1 MKKITLL
8 LFTLLI
14 SVLGFSQN
22 LVTNGN
28 FQTGVA
34 TPWYG
39 NAANVQD
46 LGGGNW
52 VNQAN
57 VVTANPTAP
66 YVVNLSQEILLT
78 SGKTYRFKFDAF
90 TDATTGTRTIIAG
103 LGQAGD
109 PYLNSTSTVTLTST
123 LQTFTYDITITYG
136 NAVNDR
142 VIFDMGAAT
151 GFVFIDNVSVV
162 EVLPLIQ
169 DFEAPATYIG
179 LTQFGTAASAVVA
192 DPASAGTNGQVLR
205 GTQLNSGDIWQG
217 IVFFQTAKKAKL
229 TTNKTMTIDVYSTQA
244 FNLLARVEN
253 GGPGAPASTATSQA
267 YTTPGQWQT
276 LTFNFAINYDSPGIA
291 NGEYDKIAF
300 HGNWNSTN
308 TGYNSPPVAVTYYLD
323 NIRSEFT
330 EIVQAPS
337 TAAPTPPARAA
348 ADVKSIFSNAYTPI
362 AANLNYAG
370 ADGQPSNDNTFNT
383 SWCGATTTLV
393 QIAGNDTNRVM
404 GLGCEGI
411 AFLNARFDATSFTH
425 FHMDVWTNSPTLDKS
440 FNIKF
445 SNWNGGTQETNALEY
460 SMTNANVLTNPNPGT
475 WYTFD
480 IPLSSFTCVGPTVN
494 PCPSRTDFTQFIITS
509 NLGTVY
515 YDNLYLHKNTTM
527 SSDSFEVS
535 KVKLYPNP
543 TSNVLNIESLGTI
556 QTISVYN
563 VLGQE
568 VINKALN
575 STSTSLDVSSLNSG
589 IYVVKTVVDGVTS
602 STKFIKQ

>member
-1 MKKITLL
+1 MKKITL

-57 VVTANPTAP
+57 VGAAGDPWN
-66 YVVNLSQEILLT
+66 VNLSQEIVLV
-78 SGKTYRFKFDAF
+78 SGKTYRLKFDAF
-90 TDATTGTRTIIAG
+90 TDATTATRTIIAG
-103 LGQAGD
+103 LGQTGD
-109 PYLNSTSTVTLTST
+109 PYASSTSVVNLTST

-136 NAVNDR
+136 NAVPDR
-142 VIFDMGAAT
+142 VLFDMGAAA

-169 DFEAPATYIG
+169 DFEAPATYTG
-179 LTQFGTAASAVVA
+179 LTEFGGAVAAVVA
-192 DPASAGTNGQVLR
+192 DPASGGTNGQVLK
-205 GTQLNSGDIWQG
+205 GTQQNTGDIWQG
-217 IVFFQTAKKAKL
+217 IVFFQTAKKANL
-229 TTNKTMTIDVYSTQA
+229 TTNKTMTIDVYSTQT

-253 GGPGAPASTATSQA
+253 GVASATSATSQA

-276 LTFNFAINYDSPGIA
+276 LTFNFAVNYDSPGVA
-291 NGEYDKIAF
+291 NAEYDKIAF
-300 HGNWNSTN
+300 HGNWNTAN
-308 TGYNSPPVAVTYYLD
+308 TGYNNPPVAVTYYLD

-330 EIVQAPS
+330 EIIQAPS
-337 TAAPTPPARAA
+337 TPAPTPPARLAT
-348 ADVKSIFSNAYTPI
+348 DVVSIYSDAYTPI
-362 AANLNYAG
+362 TFDNFDAG
-370 ADGQPSNDNTFNT
+370 WCSN
-383 SWCGATTTLV
+383 GAPASTQI
-393 QIAGNDTNRVM
+393 QIAGNNTLRKNTGVVCHGIEFPTNRLNLTAFTHIHFDFYITDTNLTGDVFNVKLVDFA
-404 GLGCEGI
+404 GG
-411 AFLNARFDATSFTH
+411 TSEASALE
-425 FHMDVWTNSPTLDKS
+425 V
-440 FNIKF
+440 NI
-445 SNWNGGTQETNALEY
+445 NGGTTPQLVANQWVSVDVPITALGGVV
-460 SMTNANVLTNPNPGT
+460 ANNLTRGNVAQIG
-475 WYTFD
+475 
-480 IPLSSFTCVGPTVN
+480 
-494 PCPSRTDFTQFIITS
+494 IT
-509 NLGTVY
+509 TAMVDRVF
-515 YDNLYLHKNTTM
+515 YDNIYFHKNTTM
-527 SSDSFEVS
+527 SSDSFEAS

-568 VINKALN
+568 VINKSLN

-589 IYVVKTVVDGVTS
+589 IYVVKTVIDGVTS
-602 STKFIKQ
+602 STKFIKE

>member
-244 FNLLARVEN
+244 FNLLARV
-253 GGPGAPASTATSQA
+253 
-267 YTTPGQWQT
+267 
-276 LTFNFAINYDSPGIA
+276 
-291 NGEYDKIAF
+291 
-300 HGNWNSTN
+300 
-308 TGYNSPPVAVTYYLD
+308 
-323 NIRSEFT
+323 
-330 EIVQAPS
+330 
-337 TAAPTPPARAA
+337 
-348 ADVKSIFSNAYTPI
+348 
-362 AANLNYAG
+362 
-370 ADGQPSNDNTFNT
+370 
-383 SWCGATTTLV
+383 
-393 QIAGNDTNRVM
+393 
-404 GLGCEGI
+404 
-411 AFLNARFDATSFTH
+411 
-425 FHMDVWTNSPTLDKS
+425 
-440 FNIKF
+440 
-445 SNWNGGTQETNALEY
+445 
-460 SMTNANVLTNPNPGT
+460 
-475 WYTFD
+475 
-480 IPLSSFTCVGPTVN
+480 
-494 PCPSRTDFTQFIITS
+494 
-509 NLGTVY
+509 
-515 YDNLYLHKNTTM
+515 
-527 SSDSFEVS
+527 
-535 KVKLYPNP
+535 
-543 TSNVLNIESLGTI
+543 
-556 QTISVYN
+556 
-563 VLGQE
+563 
-568 VINKALN
+568 
-575 STSTSLDVSSLNSG
+575 
-589 IYVVKTVVDGVTS
+589 
-602 STKFIKQ
+602 

>member
-57 VVTANPTAP
+57 VATANPAAP

-103 LGQAGD
+103 LGQTGD
-109 PYLNSTSTVTLTST
+109 PYLNTTSTVTLTST

-142 VIFDMGAAT
+142 VIFDMGAAA

-169 DFEAPATYIG
+169 NFEAPATYTG
-179 LTQFGTAASAVVA
+179 LTQFDGASAAVVA
-192 DPASAGTNGQVLR
+192 DPAAGGTNGQVLR
-205 GTQLNSGDIWQG
+205 GTQQNTGEIWQG

-253 GGPGAPASTATSQA
+253 GVASATSATSQA

-276 LTFNFAINYDSPGIA
+276 LTFNFAVNYDSPGIA
-291 NGEYDKIAF
+291 NAEYDKIAF
-300 HGNWNSTN
+300 HGNWNTAN
-308 TGYNSPPVAVTYYLD
+308 TGYNNPPVAVTYYLD

-348 ADVKSIFSNAYTPI
+348 TDVISLFSDAYTNITIANWNQAPI
-362 AANLNYAG
+362 WDPIYGKPVLDVLVA
-370 ADGQPSNDNTFNT
+370 SNPTKKIEF
-383 SWCGATTTLV
+383 
-393 QIAGNDTNRVM
+393 AGNGFIGVV
-404 GLGCEGI
+404 
-411 AFLNARFDATSFTH
+411 LNSYNNATDMTH
-425 FHMDVWTNSPTLDKS
+425 FHMDYWIQTGTDLTGKVLNP
-440 FNIKF
+440 KF
-445 SNWNGGTQETNALEY
+445 SNHAAQNGETNGFI
-460 SMTNANVLTNPNPGT
+460 LTHLPSTAGS
-475 WYTFD
+475 WVSLD
-480 IPLSSFTCVGPTVN
+480 IPLSSFTAQATLN
-494 PCPSRTDFTQFIITS
+494 RETLKEFTIQS
-509 NLGTVY
+509 NLGNVY
-515 YDNLYLHKNTTM
+515 IDNIYLHKNTTM
-527 SSDSFEVS
+527 SSDSFTAS

-575 STSTSLDVSSLNSG
+575 SASTSLDVSSLNSG